1 MSEAQ
6 QTSANT
12 TADAQREY
20 WCCRLRRGIEE
31 IAGAFAPPEAASS
44 HFREARIEVLR
55 GIREMIDY
63 RIQRLSRENTRGSRI
78 VVE

>member
-6 QTSANT
+6 GASAD
-12 TADAQREY
+12 AKAGAQREY
-20 WCCRLRRGIEE
+20 WCCRLRRGLEE
-31 IAGAFAPPEAASS
+31 IAGNFAPPDAACS

-55 GIREMIDY
+55 GIREMIDHK
-63 RIQRLSRENTRGSRI
+63 IQRLSREDTRGSRI